1 MTNKRSSRFIAWLLT
16 LVMILNLSPVSV
28 FAENDAESNEYTSPE
43 LATESQADE
52 NQHQETNEDATI
64 SETEAPIELTDGE
77 TVTWK
82 VYTSDG
88 AETAFN
94 KDMDPNKGYVIELNV
109 SNLSNPGN
117 ISHMTYTLPKNIKVA
132 QPIEFSSKKTTGKYD
147 EETRQLTL
155 SWSGEPTSKF
165 TASIAITPDFKDKGN
180 LDGGSYVI
188 AYNNR
193 GVVLPIQKSN
203 QNRLVVDK
211 SAQLVDN
218 QIWYER
224 YEDPLWEFESVYGD
238 WYYETEDGYYDYRY
252 YDYGNGVLVVEPNDG
267 ALEFTQNMVDDS
279 QEEYSGAP
287 RCTYIGDYIYFI
299 DRGGTIHAFEY

>member
-28 FAENDAESNEYTSPE
+28 FAVNDAESNEYTSPE

-77 TVTWK
+77 PIELTDGETVTWK

-88 AETAFN
+88 VETAFN

-109 SNLSNPGN
+109 SNLSNPEN
-117 ISHMTYTLPKNIKVA
+117 ISYMTYTLPENIKIA
-132 QPIEFSSKKTTGKYD
+132 QAFEFSSEKTEGTYNKD
-147 EETRQLTL
+147 NRQLTL
-155 SWSGEPTSKF
+155 RWTGEPMSAF

-188 AYNNR
+188 A
-193 GVVLPIQKSN
+193 
-203 QNRLVVDK
+203 
-211 SAQLVDN
+211 
-218 QIWYER
+218 
-224 YEDPLWEFESVYGD
+224 
-238 WYYETEDGYYDYRY
+238 
-252 YDYGNGVLVVEPNDG
+252 
-267 ALEFTQNMVDDS
+267 
-279 QEEYSGAP
+279 
-287 RCTYIGDYIYFI
+287 
-299 DRGGTIHAFEY
+299 